1 MQNAGFKLKTKIL
14 TIRKVKRG
22 KYEQFISSSSFSPPF
37 FFPLLLLLFL
47 FVSFGASLIVTLSIM
62 LFLCGI
68 HEFLSMGPIMCELI
82 FLHSSHTVQRI

>member
-47 FVSFGASLIVTLSIM
+47 FV
-62 LFLCGI
+62 
-68 HEFLSMGPIMCELI
+68 LSMGPIMYELI